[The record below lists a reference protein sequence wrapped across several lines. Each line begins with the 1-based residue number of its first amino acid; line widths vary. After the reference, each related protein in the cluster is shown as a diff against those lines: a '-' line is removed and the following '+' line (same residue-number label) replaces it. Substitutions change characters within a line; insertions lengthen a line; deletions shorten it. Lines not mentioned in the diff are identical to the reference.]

1 MRLATGAAMK
11 RVVSTEV
18 GSAHGTLIIYSVPRP
33 VTTHVEW
40 NLSSILGHPL
50 ALNWRVQSLDPG
62 AMKSSVNWSG
72 SKSTAQEL
80 ASTLRGWHYVTFEI
94 YESSTNGSDGAIYMC
109 TPELGL
115 FVGTVGPHGDI
126 MINENQISRLI
137 DSNRPSSAIFEELER
152 CLGRPWD
159 AVLESYRRAE
169 FEGGENGFARL
180 SV

>member
-1 MRLATGAAMK
+1 
-11 RVVSTEV
+11 
-18 GSAHGTLIIYSVPRP
+18 
-33 VTTHVEW
+33 
-40 NLSSILGHPL
+40 
-50 ALNWRVQSLDPG
+50 VQSLDPG

-94 YESSTNGSDGAIYMC
+94 FESSTSGSDGAIYMF

-115 FVGTVGPHGDI
+115 FVGSVGPHGDI
-126 MINENQISRLI
+126 MVNENQITRLI
-137 DSNRPSSAIFEELER
+137 DSNRPSLAIFEELEKF
-152 CLGRPWD
+152 LGRPWD
-159 AVLESYRRAE
+159 AVLETYRRAE